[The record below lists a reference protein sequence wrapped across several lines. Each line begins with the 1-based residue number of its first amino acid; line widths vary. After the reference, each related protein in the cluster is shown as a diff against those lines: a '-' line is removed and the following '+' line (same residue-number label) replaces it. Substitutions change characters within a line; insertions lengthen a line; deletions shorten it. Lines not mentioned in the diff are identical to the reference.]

1 MPFGRGP
8 LIVTE
13 ALRGDVA
20 NYQSIIAEMKLLK
33 SNPLLSI
40 FNSYLVDAPVPSNLS
55 NLWNYGSLL
64 GLCLVIQ
71 IITGVTLAMLYTP
84 TMIQLLF
91 IMLPTVYCEGVSTGM
106 ELVIW
111 GEPGTLGT
119 SFNIRWSAAERAAW
133 VIDRV
138 PPYLLG
144 VIVGLILSD
153 TCLCF
158 STLRNVNA
166 RLQFEQSMSHFPYFM
181 FVWNFLAPLCQGM
194 FRIYTRTVS
203 GTVCY
208 AVRFHTRSLPFLTEL
223 YNLFYVNGV
232 KVIPDALIMYYLL
245 TPIAL
250 AHWIIGDGK
259 WEGCGLILCT
269 DSFLGRP
276 N

>member
-1 MPFGRGP
+1 MLTIL
-8 LIVTE
+8 LIGT
-13 ALRGDVA
+13 
-20 NYQSIIAEMKLLK
+20 II
-33 SNPLLSI
+33 I
-40 FNSYLVDAPVPSNLS
+40 
-55 NLWNYGSLL
+55 
-64 GLCLVIQ
+64 
-71 IITGVTLAMLYTP
+71 LYFVGF
-84 TMIQLLF
+84 M
-91 IMLPTVYCEGVSTGM
+91 PTVYCEGVSTGM

-119 SFNIRWSAAERAAW
+119 SFNVRWTAAERALW

-153 TCLCF
+153 GYLQCGA
-158 STLRNVNA
+158 VNA
-166 RLQFEQSMSHFPYFM
+166 RLQFRQSMSHFPYFM

-194 FRIYTRTVS
+194 FRIYTLTVK
-203 GTVCY
+203 GTVYY
-208 AVRFHTRSLPFLTEL
+208 AVRFNTRSLPFLTEL